1 MNKGKPKKSI
11 TVEQVDKIQEMPY
24 TEVRDAVTA
33 KVRQGAAGIKE
44 ANQAATAPLVAA
56 QQAQTEQQS
65 EGEFDVDKYINE
77 RFDPVSGEVRPAYAN
92 GSSPEAAI
100 NKSPLSVVDRFKM
113 GFGND
118 KGVDSYLKEKFGPEN
133 VKQFGNGDFAV
144 KDGDAWYRTDPDG
157 RGDGDAWEKTK
168 ENLKDMADI
177 YGKAMPTA
185 AAIGVSAL
193 TAGVGSVGLA
203 GAAAGAMEGIRSS
216 LGRLAGTYEATPEQ
230 QLKDV
235 GLEMAISAMGQAI
248 PLGVK
253 PTANMIGGFFRRGAQ
268 AAGKIAEP
276 IVEALAQV
284 KAKAMGTDAGAI
296 RMWYTHADEVGQK
309 LISAGKGT
317 EAAEN
322 VVQNLF
328 QQNLNNTAKIANE
341 ARTGLTKF
349 YGTEMSKIAEKASPQ
364 TTADVG
370 SAIKESI
377 AELGSDFVTT
387 RQVPGLKAV
396 AQKAEELGKVSMD
409 EATGFLKSFG
419 ADGAV
424 SAEHTALRS
433 RAAIANKLAQ
443 AGNIS
448 PVADKAGYKILNEW
462 VDFLHNFS
470 KQRAVTGKAGVE
482 QYIKFEQLAGQKAWE
497 LKQLAQEQG
506 GAEAAKIVDQMYA
519 NMQSKM
525 SSNLSKTMGDNT
537 LSESF
542 AALQSKYANYKNT
555 LAPILDAQRT
565 AMKKGTND
573 VYTTLY
579 DRLFKASDLTSKGL
593 SAKNSL
599 RAAMKDLGQYAPGLE
614 ASVHDMA
621 LNKAASAAL
630 PWVNPKLVGQG
641 AVAVG
646 AAGLASGNPAAMATL
661 ALTSPKVGYQ
671 AAKLATSMGR
681 GLGFLQKLP
690 AGQAATLF
698 QDPKLA
704 APFIQTILQIPSV
717 EDEVKNNLLSPMM
730 GGGGQNGGQQQ

>member
-11 TVEQVDKIQEMPY
+11 TPEQIDQIQEMPY
-24 TEVRDAVTA
+24 TDVRDAVTA
-33 KVRQGAAGIKE
+33 KLRQGAAGIKE

-144 KDGDAWYRTDPDG
+144 KDGDAWYRANPDG
-157 RGDGDAWEKTK
+157 RGDGDAWDKTK
-168 ENLKDMADI
+168 ETLKDYSQF
-177 YGKAMPTA
+177 YGKGMTA
-185 AAIGVSAL
+185 AAGITAGLL
-193 TAGVGSVGLA
+193 TGGVGSIVVTGVA
-203 GAAAGAMEGIRSS
+203 GGGAEGVRSS
-216 LGRLAGTYEATPEQ
+216 LGRLMGTYEATPEQ

-253 PTANMIGGFFRRGAQ
+253 PTANMIGGLFRRGAQ

-276 IVEALAQV
+276 VVEALAQV

-328 QQNLNNTAKIANE
+328 QQNITNTAKIANE
-341 ARTGLTKF
+341 TRAGLTKF
-349 YGTEMSKIAEKASPQ
+349 YGTEMSKIAEKASPK

-370 SAIKESI
+370 SAIRSTFS
-377 AELGSDFVTT
+377 ELGE
-387 RQVPGLKAV
+387 GLVKTV
-396 AQKAEELGKVSMD
+396 GP
-409 EATGFLKSFG
+409 TG
-419 ADGAV
+419 DV
-424 SAEHTALRS
+424 ALRPQAEI
-433 RAAIANKLAQ
+433 AANLAK

-448 PVADKAGYKILNEW
+448 PISDKAGYGIIKEW
-462 VDFLHNFS
+462 TDFLHNFS
-470 KQRAVTGKAGVE
+470 KQKAVTGKAGVE

-525 SSNLSKTMGDNT
+525 SSNLSKTMGDST
-537 LSESF
+537 LSEGF

-599 RAAMKDLGQYAPGLE
+599 RAAMKDIGQYAPGIE

-661 ALTSPKVGYQ
+661 ALTSPKVGYE

-704 APFIQTILQIPSV
+704 APFIQTILQMPGV
-717 EDEVKNNLLSPMM
+717 EDDVKNKLLSPMM